1 MRQYRGGRELEEAIR
16 ECFQRYDSEFD
27 AISEEMRDWD
37 GDGPMKTPAQHL
49 AYHLGWTGLLLL
61 WEKEEKA
68 GGNACV
74 PAVGYRWNQLGLLYQ
89 SFYKQYEDIPL
100 HQQRR
105 QLAEQVGNIDSWI
118 ESLTEAELFQTGQ
131 RQWADTPAQWP
142 VYKWIHINT
151 VAPFTNFR
159 MQIRRWKRFYEIP
172 AAGGMTGSFPCIIRG
187 NENQ

>member
-1 MRQYRGGRELEEAIR
+1 M
-16 ECFQRYDSEFD
+16 
-27 AISEEMRDWD
+27 
-37 GDGPMKTPAQHL
+37 
-49 AYHLGWTGLLLL
+49 
-61 WEKEEKA
+61 
-68 GGNACV
+68 
-74 PAVGYRWNQLGLLYQ
+74 
-89 SFYKQYEDIPL
+89 
-100 HQQRR
+100 
-105 QLAEQVGNIDSWI
+105 AEQTGNIDACI

-131 RQWADTPAQWP
+131 RQWP

>member
-1 MRQYRGGRELEEAIR
+1 MRG
-16 ECFQRYDSEFD
+16 
-27 AISEEMRDWD
+27 WD
-37 GDGPMKTPAQHL
+37 GDGFMKTPAQHL
-49 AYHLGWTGLLLL
+49 EYHLGWTGLLLL

-74 PAVGYRWNQLGLLYQ
+74 TSVGYRWNELGLLYQ
-89 SFYKQYEDIPL
+89 SSYKQYEGIPL
-100 HQQRR
+100 YQQRMQR
-105 QLAEQVGNIDSWI
+105 AEQTGNIDACI
-118 ESLTEAELFQTGQ
+118 ESFTEAELFQTGQ
-131 RQWADTPAQWP
+131 RQWP

-159 MQIRRWKRFYEIP
+159 MRIRRWKRFYEIP